1 MTRTRKILLALDQF
15 FGSILFKG
23 IWPDETISAY
33 CYRKNYWKRVAII
46 DWIMREENHCAIAYL
61 NEKNRTQNAPEYR
74 QMNRINQGA

>member
-1 MTRTRKILLALDQF
+1 MNRLLKVLIALDQLC
-15 FGSILFKG
+15 GALLFDG

-33 CYRKNYWKRVAII
+33 CWRKGYMRRVAVI

-74 QMNRINQGA
+74 K